1 MQICDKKINV
11 LLINNFENCADMFL
25 RKTLSIALLTA
36 ASSAVFAQGL
46 VLNND
51 DLRTDLNWLNQQGV
65 INISTST
72 WPLSGDEIQR
82 ALSQAK
88 VTHPAQQ
95 KVINS
100 VLNALKADNDTVKVG
115 AFAGTDI
122 KDIPQAFGNNH
133 KSQYEGSVEFNAGGE
148 NWDAKI
154 RVNAEKDP
162 QIDSG
167 HDANVE
173 GSYVAGKLWNQ
184 WVVAGQIPTWWGPGH
199 DGSLIRGDASRPVY
213 GVTMQRAVQD
223 AFENK
228 WLSWIGPWQYQL
240 FAGQLD
246 DYKAVP
252 NAKLLGMRVTA
263 RPVPA
268 LELGASRTLQIGG
281 DGQPNSFK
289 AYWNAII
296 GKDNGCTNTDCIG
309 VDNPSNQLA
318 GFDARL
324 HLQPLFNIPVSV
336 YGQYIGEDEAGYLP
350 SKKMYLAGA
359 DYSSIVKNMPY
370 QLYAEWADTRTN
382 GDVKGIS
389 YSHHQYTDG
398 YYQHGFPLG
407 HAIGGDG
414 QMYSVGGDI
423 RFDPMNRLSG
433 RAMVVKVNE
442 SNLAINKAFPK
453 EDKIKALDLTW
464 THYIKPDLP
473 LKINGWIS
481 DSDLEGNDSGASI
494 GIEIPL
500 ERKMFGF

>member
-1 MQICDKKINV
+1 
-11 LLINNFENCADMFL
+11 MFL
-25 RKTLSIALLTA
+25 RKTLSIALLAT

-100 VLNALKADNDTVKVG
+100 VLNALKADNNTVKVG
-115 AFAGTDI
+115 AFAESDI
-122 KDIPQAFGNNH
+122 KNIPQAFGDNQ
-133 KSQYEGSVEFNAGGE
+133 KSQYQGSLEFNAGGE
-148 NWDAKI
+148 NWDAKV

-167 HDANVE
+167 HDVNVE
-173 GSYVAGKLWNQ
+173 GSYFAGKLWNQ
-184 WVVAGQIPTWWGPGH
+184 WLVAGQIPTWWGPGH

-252 NAKLLGMRVTA
+252 HAKLLGMRVTA

-268 LELGASRTLQIGG
+268 LEIGASRAIQIGG
-281 DGQPNSFK
+281 DGQPDSFK
-289 AYWNAII
+289 AYWNAVI
-296 GKDNGCTNTDCIG
+296 GKDNGCTENSCVG
-309 VDNPSNQLA
+309 EDNASNQLA

-324 HLQPLFNIPVSV
+324 QLQPLFNIPVSV
-336 YGQYIGEDEAGYLP
+336 YGQYIGEDEAGGLP

-359 DYSSIVKNMPY
+359 DYSSMINNMPY
-370 QLYAEWADTRTN
+370 QIYAEWADTRTN
-382 GDVKGIS
+382 GDVRGIS
-389 YSHHQYTDG
+389 YNHHQYTDG

-407 HAIGGDG
+407 HAMGGDG

-423 RFDPMNRLSG
+423 RFDVMNRLSG
-433 RAMVVKVNE
+433 RAMVVKVNQ

-453 EDKIKALDLTW
+453 DDEIKALDLTW

-473 LKINGWIS
+473 LKINGWVS
-481 DSDLEGNDSGASI
+481 DSDLEGNDAGASI
-494 GIEIPL
+494 GVEIPL